1 MEKDE
6 RNRILISRRWISLR
20 SKHLLREVPVTNVP
34 ETRVSNGRSR
44 GFFWQTI
51 AFRNDR
57 AGLKEREFEGVYKIN
72 RPLRTNPAFESARNG
87 PPPSPRVLH

>member
-1 MEKDE
+1 MGKDE
-6 RNRILISRRWISLR
+6 RNRILISRRWSFR
-20 SKHLLREVPVTNVP
+20 NKHLLREVPVTNVP

-57 AGLKEREFEGVYKIN
+57 AGL
-72 RPLRTNPAFESARNG
+72 
-87 PPPSPRVLH
+87 